1 MKIGSI
7 HFFCLKLAMLFI
19 LMSINLFA
27 QVEVGSTPIINNI
40 EDVKNK
46 LQLKLLLSKEQEKQI
61 DTLLTKL
68 LLRPISKENREETIK
83 SINKNVEVILT
94 KKQKSKF
101 DIIKSSWLDDLF
113 DIPQ

>member
-1 MKIGSI
+1 
-7 HFFCLKLAMLFI
+7 MLFI
-19 LMSINLFA
+19 LITINLSA
-27 QVEVGSTPIINNI
+27 QVEVGSTPIINKII

-101 DIIKSSWLDDLF
+101 DIIKWSIWSLPIVISILMALF
-113 DIPQ
+113 VMLLKYVI